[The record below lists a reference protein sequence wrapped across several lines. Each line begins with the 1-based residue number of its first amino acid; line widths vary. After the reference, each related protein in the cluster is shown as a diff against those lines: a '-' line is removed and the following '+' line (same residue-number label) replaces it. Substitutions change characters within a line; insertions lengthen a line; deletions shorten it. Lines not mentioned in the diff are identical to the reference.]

1 MMKEFDFH
9 SCENCIFYKKEYWY
23 DEDNVIIDYCESQHA
38 TLVGDIKDKNE
49 CLRCMPRI
57 TTVVNNEYLK
67 PAKELKPEEV
77 EFALVEVFNDKFE
90 FERQVE
96 KKLNDGW
103 KPIGGVCYES
113 GNYLM
118 GMMRLK

>member
-1 MMKEFDFH
+1 MQMNKIE
-9 SCENCIFYKKEYWY
+9 SECPNCWIETHELT
-23 DEDNVIIDYCESQHA
+23 EDAPKIYI
-38 TLVGDIKDKNE
+38 
-49 CLRCMPRI
+49 
-57 TTVVNNEYLK
+57 
-67 PAKELKPEEV
+67 KELKPEEV